1 MRQPVGITDRR
12 HNRRAVH
19 PVDCRLAA
27 GADSQL
33 LHLSWT
39 ADSGH
44 SCWDVAVSTGPAG
57 AVLMIPWLV
66 VLVGVHFFFFASGV
80 TGVVAGFIL
89 LVFSAATAPAGK
101 GEAATGPEP
110 GTR

>member
-66 VLVGVHFFFFASGV
+66 VLVGVHFFFFASAFSIPIFERMGAV
-80 TGVVAGFIL
+80 LMATVIVGGAVVLQFPTL
-89 LVFSAATAPAGK
+89 PRR
-101 GEAATGPEP
+101 E
-110 GTR
+110 